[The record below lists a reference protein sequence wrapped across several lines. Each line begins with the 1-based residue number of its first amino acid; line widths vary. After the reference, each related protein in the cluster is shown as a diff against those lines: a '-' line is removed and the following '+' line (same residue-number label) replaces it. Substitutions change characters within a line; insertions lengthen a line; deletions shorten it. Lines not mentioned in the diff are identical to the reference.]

1 LKISE
6 VFRSLDLEIH
16 VEGDLGRALSGG
28 VVGDLLSF
36 VMKVAGEGNIWI
48 TVQNHVNVA
57 AVAVL
62 KEIPFILLASG
73 RVPSPELVDRCRQEG
88 ITLAASALDAY
99 PLCGKL
105 YELGLKD

>member
-1 LKISE
+1 MRIAE

-16 VEGDLGRALSGG
+16 VEGDLGKALSGG
-28 VVGDLLSF
+28 VAGDLLSF
-36 VMKVAGEGNIWI
+36 VMKVAGEGNVWV

-62 KEIPFILLASG
+62 KEIPFVLLASG

-88 ITLAASALDAY
+88 ITLATSALDAY

>member
-1 LKISE
+1 MKISE
-6 VFRSLDLEIH
+6 VFRRLDLEIH
-16 VEGDLGRALSGG
+16 VEGDSEKILSGG

-36 VMKVAGEGNIWI
+36 VMKIAKEGNLWI

-62 KEIPFILLASG
+62 KDIPFILLASG
-73 RVPSPELVDRCRQEG
+73 RPPSPELADRCRQEG
-88 ITLAASALDAY
+88 ITLATSELDAY

-105 YELGLKD
+105 YEFGLKD

>member
-16 VEGDLGRALSGG
+16 VEGDLERALSGG

-36 VMKVAGEGNIWI
+36 VMKVASEGNGWI

-73 RVPSPELVDRCRQEG
+73 RAPSPELVDRCRQEG
-88 ITLAASALDAY
+88 ITLATSTLDAY

-105 YELGLKD
+105 YELGLKN

>member
-1 LKISE
+1 MKISE

-16 VEGDLGRALSGG
+16 VEGDLERALSGG

-36 VMKVAGEGNIWI
+36 VMKVASEGNGWI

-73 RVPSPELVDRCRQEG
+73 RAPSPELVDRCRQEG
-88 ITLAASALDAY
+88 ITLATSTLDAY

-105 YELGLKD
+105 YELGLKN

>member
-1 LKISE
+1 MRISE

-16 VEGDLGRALSGG
+16 VEGDLGKTLSGG
-28 VVGDLLSF
+28 VAGDLLSF
-36 VMKVAGEGNIWI
+36 VMKVAGEGSVWI

-62 KEIPFILLASG
+62 KEIPFVLLASG

-88 ITLAASALDAY
+88 ITLATSALDAY